1 VKAAHA
7 SVLER
12 IFWVAAMVLVAAY
25 FAGFAAFVTD
35 LPASAPNA
43 VRADA
48 IVTLTGGED
57 RLDKAVSLFER
68 GVGRRLLITGV
79 HPFMTKDRLRRL
91 VHGGRRFDCCAD
103 LGFSATNT
111 HGNAVESAAWVRAHG
126 YRSLVI
132 VTANYHMP
140 RSLAEFSTAMPGIR
154 LIPYPVPEILSD
166 RNWWLDPG
174 SMRTLQFEYA
184 KYLGAMA
191 LTSVVRAVHGRE
203 TSAQAGET
211 GSAAA
216 SVSGASA
223 P

>member
-1 VKAAHA
+1 
-7 SVLER
+7 
-12 IFWVAAMVLVAAY
+12 MVLIAVY

-35 LPASAPNA
+35 LPASAPTT

-48 IVTLTGGED
+48 IATLTGGED
-57 RLDKAVSLFER
+57 RLDKAVALFER

-111 HGNAVESAAWVRAHG
+111 HGNAVEAAAWVRAHG

-140 RSLAEFSTAMPGIR
+140 RSLAEFSAAMPGIR
-154 LIPYPVPEILSD
+154 LVPYPVPEILSD

-174 SMRTLQFEYA
+174 AMRTLQFEYA
-184 KYLGAMA
+184 KYLGAVA
-191 LTSVVRAVHGRE
+191 LTSVVRAAHGNE
-203 TSAQAGET
+203 GPALGGGT
-211 GSAAA
+211 GGAAV
-216 SVSGASA
+216 SVSG
-223 P
+223 PP

>member
-1 VKAAHA
+1 MKAAHA

-35 LPASAPNA
+35 LPASAPNT

-57 RLDKAVSLFER
+57 RLDKAAALFER

-111 HGNAVESAAWVRAHG
+111 HGNAVEAAAWVRAHG

-154 LIPYPVPEILSD
+154 LVPYPVPEILAD

-184 KYLGAMA
+184 KYLGAVA
-191 LTSVVRAVHGRE
+191 LTSLVRTARGNEGPAQGGGPGGAAV
-203 TSAQAGET
+203 SLS
-211 GSAAA
+211 GS
-216 SVSGASA
+216 

>member
-35 LPASAPNA
+35 LPASAPNT

-57 RLDKAVSLFER
+57 RLDKAVALFER

-111 HGNAVESAAWVRAHG
+111 HGNAVEAAAWVRAHG

-154 LIPYPVPEILSD
+154 LVPYPVPEILAD
-166 RNWWLDPG
+166 WNWWLDPG

-184 KYLGAMA
+184 KYLGAVA
-191 LTSVVRAVHGRE
+191 LTSLVRTARGNEGPAQGGGTGGAAV
-203 TSAQAGET
+203 SLS
-211 GSAAA
+211 GS
-216 SVSGASA
+216 

>member
-1 VKAAHA
+1 LSAAHA

-43 VRADA
+43 ARADA

-57 RLDKAVSLFER
+57 RLDKAVALFER
-68 GVGRRLLITGV
+68 GVGQRLLITGV

-91 VHGGRRFDCCAD
+91 VHGGHRFDCCAD

-111 HGNAVESAAWVRAHG
+111 HGNAVETAAWVRAHG

-140 RSLAEFSTAMPGIR
+140 RSLAEFSAAMPGIR
-154 LIPYPVPEILSD
+154 LVPYPVPEILSD

-174 SMRTLQFEYA
+174 SMRILQFEYA
-184 KYLGAMA
+184 KYLGAVT
-191 LTSVVRAVHGRE
+191 LTSVVRAAHGNE
-203 TSAQAGET
+203 GAAQGGGTGGTAVSA
-211 GSAAA
+211 
-216 SVSGASA
+216 SG
-223 P
+223 PP

>member
-1 VKAAHA
+1 LSAAHA

-43 VRADA
+43 ARADA

-57 RLDKAVSLFER
+57 RLDKAVALFER
-68 GVGRRLLITGV
+68 GVGQRLLITGV

-111 HGNAVESAAWVRAHG
+111 HGNAVEAAAWVRAHG

-140 RSLAEFSTAMPGIR
+140 RSLAEFSAAMPGIR
-154 LIPYPVPEILSD
+154 LVPYPVPEILSD

-174 SMRTLQFEYA
+174 SMRILQFEYA
-184 KYLGAMA
+184 KYLGAIA
-191 LTSVVRAVHGRE
+191 LTSVVRAARGNE
-203 TSAQAGET
+203 GPAQGGGTGE
-211 GSAAA
+211 AAV
-216 SVSGASA
+216 SVSG
-223 P
+223 PP

>member
-1 VKAAHA
+1 MSAAHA

-12 IFWVAAMVLVAAY
+12 IFWVAAMALIVAY
-25 FAGFAAFVTD
+25 FAGFAAFVTG
-35 LPASAPNA
+35 LPGSAPSS

-57 RLDKAVSLFER
+57 RLDKAVALFER

-154 LIPYPVPEILSD
+154 LIPYPVPEILAD

-191 LTSVVRAVHGRE
+191 LTSVVRAAHGRE

-216 SVSGASA
+216 STSGASA

>member
-35 LPASAPNA
+35 LPASAPNT

-57 RLDKAVSLFER
+57 RLDKAVALFER

-111 HGNAVESAAWVRAHG
+111 HGNAVEAAAWVRAHG

-154 LIPYPVPEILSD
+154 LVPYPVPEILAD

-184 KYLGAMA
+184 KYLGAVA
-191 LTSVVRAVHGRE
+191 LTSLVRTARGNEGPAQGDGTGGAAV
-203 TSAQAGET
+203 SLS
-211 GSAAA
+211 GS
-216 SVSGASA
+216 